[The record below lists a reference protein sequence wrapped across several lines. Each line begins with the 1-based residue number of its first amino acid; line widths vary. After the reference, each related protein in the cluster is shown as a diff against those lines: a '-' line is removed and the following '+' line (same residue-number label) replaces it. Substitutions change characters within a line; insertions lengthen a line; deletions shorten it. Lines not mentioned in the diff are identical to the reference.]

1 MEASVEENRFPRYI
15 ERTKKKKKKKREKF
29 ADRMTRKLQSLC
41 FGIRR

>member
-15 ERTKKKKKKKREKF
+15 ERTKKKKREKF